1 VVRTG
6 GFRFAVVL
14 TALFSAGAAHV
25 RAETPDP
32 APEAV
37 DQAADRLTPGVTR
50 SREMSPGAESPAP
63 EALDPATM
71 LPFASGPSL
80 LASLSTQAI
89 GPTPRIGSTAIVDP
103 IRDRLIVFGGSSNT
117 SPRLA
122 EVWSLPL
129 SGAPIWS
136 QLAATGDSPAP
147 RVGHTAIY
155 DPVGDRM
162 IVFGGVGGYNLNDV
176 WALSLSGEP
185 TWSQIIPAGQAP
197 TARLYSSAIYDAVR
211 GRMIVMGG
219 VSSYV
224 NHNDV
229 WALTLSETPAW
240 SLIEPTGE
248 RPSGRYLHTAI
259 RDPLRDRLV
268 ICGGIYGDNEVWALP
283 LNGASAWE
291 RLSTS
296 GATPFPRY
304 AQSAIYDST
313 ADRMVLFGGHS
324 STGRLNDTWSLPL
337 GAGPVWSRNA
347 SSTQRPVERGQ
358 QATACDTERAR
369 LVVFGGSGNSGWL
382 NDTWVLPLQTSPAWS
397 MVQPLDAP
405 PPPAAVPVFTDSI
418 TGIPVTIY
426 LGQSFT
432 VSAQVRNDGMA
443 SDDARIVVG
452 FPSLT
457 IPSDAGRVSS
467 PSNGDLPGFRVRA
480 AGSSVDGAT
489 CEPTTASYLVAEYAD
504 DTWTEFGGET
514 QRFDVRVQPGETGT
528 FYVDVRSTM
537 HTAGAAMCVPAHGL
551 PSNGE
556 PGHVDQ
562 QGWAVKRFAVTV
574 LPLPAAGSAPVRRR
588 LHGAIHDPVRDRMI
602 VYGGWVGS
610 PSAETW
616 ALSLG
621 ASPTWSLLLT
631 DAGPSPRYGHTTI
644 YDPVRDR
651 LIVFGGFDDARR
663 NDVWALSLAGPPVW
677 TRLEPSGG
685 YAPLA
690 RRYHSAIYDPVRDRM
705 VIFGGATDSGDMDDT
720 WALDLGDPRWTNVS
734 SSTQKPSWRKYH
746 SAVYDA
752 ARDRMVVFGGAAGSS
767 TLYDDL
773 WALSLGGNPAWSRLA
788 RIGDTIPAARS
799 GATLNHDAGRDR
811 FWVVGG
817 YSGTWENDV
826 WTYEPASQAWE
837 RTATWWTP
845 MPGREM
851 HTTIVDPVGDRL
863 VVYGG
868 TDSLGRLGDT
878 WFLTRSGAP
887 TWRKLGDSPPPLP
900 PPNPIPKFTSSV
912 SGVPE
917 FITMGEWFQFTVTV
931 RNDGFPSDDGRISVG
946 FPAFTDPADSQ
957 WVSSPTSGDTP
968 GPIEA
973 LAGATVLS
981 STCQPMT
988 APYLT
993 AEYGDS
999 NWQGFGYESNTV
1011 TFSVQPRTVGTFYFD
1026 LRATMRRA
1034 GGTGCNVA
1042 SAVPDSGEGGH
1053 VDPRG
1058 WPVKRFSI
1066 TVLPPLTAAQPAF
1079 VTSGGPSLG
1088 RITQGQSFTMNIGVR
1103 NIGPSSDDGRIV
1115 LGFPAFTAVGDSA
1128 YVSGTLSGISG
1139 TLGGDTPGY
1148 RELTAGSV
1156 LADSTCAPVVGSYL
1170 TAEYVDNDWLA
1181 GAAETNQIQVT
1192 VKPREAGTFY
1202 IDVRSTMRTGG
1213 LGACAYVNAIP
1224 PSGQGGTTD
1233 QQGWAV
1239 KRYAVTVDPAPTAA
1253 QPVFSNAV
1261 YLSATSLIVG
1271 QTLSLSFAVTNP
1283 GAASDDGRIVVG
1295 FPSLTASA
1303 DAANVSAN
1311 VDPIMVYREWPAG
1324 SAIADSLCGTITS
1337 GHLMVEC
1344 VDADWRWLGEES
1356 HTLSLSIVPR
1366 TVGTFYVD
1374 IRTTMRTAGAGA
1386 CAYVNA
1392 VPDSGDF
1399 VPAIGDTVVVD
1410 QQGWVVRRFTV
1421 TVLERPPPDP
1431 GFIGL
1436 ISPAPSML
1444 LGQTISFTAWV
1455 SNYGWVSDDGRISVS
1470 FPSFDAPGDSSR
1482 VWLPNGST
1490 NPNVSGYRE
1499 FPVGDSIP
1507 RSDCQP
1513 TAASHLLVEYRDSQW
1528 SGSNQEN
1535 RMLTLQVTPR
1545 DTGSFT
1551 IRIRS
1556 TMHWVAGGPCDY
1568 VNDVPAGGAPDTD
1581 QQGWEV
1587 RAFTVRVNQPPP
1599 TGPVFVANVTGLPTA
1614 ISLGENVM
1622 LSTAV
1627 RNDGAG
1633 SNDGRIS
1640 FGFPAFTA
1648 PGDAQWVAN
1657 TGASDQPGFIA
1668 RPAGSALNTTTCG
1681 SVAAGYLVAEYV
1693 DDAWA
1698 MGEINTVSV
1707 VVQPQA
1713 LGTFY
1718 IDVRATMRDT
1728 FVTGDPCPYPN
1739 AIPSGGVTVLTDP
1752 QGFTVRRFA
1761 VEVGPPPGPP
1771 TVNWWPIDPGP
1782 AGPTARTGSTAV
1794 YVPTRQ
1800 SLVIYGGAEPDYP
1813 VDVWSLPLS
1822 SPGAAWSQIT
1832 PGGPAPQR
1840 RTMHSMVYNTRDDQ
1854 LVIFAGYYDGWIDDV
1869 LVMSMS
1875 GLPWW
1880 FPNPG
1885 FGTPPSA
1892 RGGHTSIYDPVRH
1905 RMLVVGGYNG
1915 ALQNDVWE
1923 YSPPAV
1929 GTWRQL
1935 PVEGVPM
1942 SPRAQHAAVYDPV
1955 RDRVVVIGGDTGTF
1969 LNDVWTIN
1977 LSGSPTWQRLMP
1989 TGVPPSGRREHT
2001 AIYDSTEDR
2010 IIVYGGFDGAR
2021 RGDVWALSLGGSPAW
2036 TRLTSSTVSPAA
2048 RMGHVAVYDAPR
2060 HRMVMFGGSVG
2071 SNATSREVWAL
2082 ELDHPAPPPTLAA
2095 PGAERAMLRLIGA
2108 QPNPARGELQ
2118 IAFTLENEHPA
2129 RLELFDLRGRRVA
2142 AQDVGALGSGPH
2154 RVAIGGR
2161 GDLSAGVYLVRLTQ
2175 GGRVFHA
2182 KACVVR

>member
-1 VVRTG
+1 MVRTG

-14 TALFSAGAAHV
+14 AALLSAGATRV
-25 RAETPDP
+25 RAEAPDP

-37 DQAADRLTPGVTR
+37 DQAADRLTPEVAR
-50 SREMSPGAESPAP
+50 SREGSPGAGSPVP
-63 EALDPATM
+63 VALDPTTM
-71 LPFASGPSL
+71 LPFASAPAPMGSL
-80 LASLSTQAI
+80 ATQAI
-89 GPTPRIGSTAIVDP
+89 GPTPRIAATAIVDP
-103 IRDRLIVFGGSSNT
+103 VRDRLIVFGGSSSA

-122 EVWSLPL
+122 EVWTLPL
-129 SGAPIWS
+129 
-136 QLAATGDSPAP
+136 TGPPVWTEITPAGDAPAP

-155 DPVGDRM
+155 DPAGDRM
-162 IVFGGVGGYNLNDV
+162 IVFGGVGSYNYNDV

-185 TWSQIIPAGQAP
+185 AWSQIIPAGPAP
-197 TARLYSSAIYDAVR
+197 TARIYSTAIHDAAR

-219 VSSYV
+219 VSSYA
-224 NHNDV
+224 NHDDV
-229 WALTLSETPAW
+229 WALTLSGTPTW
-240 SLIEPTGE
+240 SPIEPPGG
-248 RPSGRYLHTAI
+248 RPAGRYLHTAI
-259 RDPLRDRLV
+259 HDPLRDRLV
-268 ICGGIYGDNEVWALP
+268 ICGGVYGDDNVWALP
-283 LNGASAWE
+283 LSGASAWE
-291 RLSTS
+291 WLATS
-296 GATPFPRY
+296 GGSPFPRY
-304 AQSAIYDST
+304 AQSAIYDPA

-337 GAGPVWSRNA
+337 SAGAGWSRVV
-347 SSTQRPVERGQ
+347 SSTARPIERGQ
-358 QATACDTERAR
+358 QATACDAERSR
-369 LVVFGGSGNSGWL
+369 LVVFGGSGNNGWL
-382 NDTWVLPLQTSPAWS
+382 SDTWVLPLQGPPAWS

-405 PPPAAVPVFTDSI
+405 PPPAAVPVFADSI
-418 TGIPVTIY
+418 TGIPATIY
-426 LGQSFT
+426 VGQAFT

-443 SDDARIVVG
+443 SDDARIVVA

-457 IPSDAGRVSS
+457 EPADAGRVSS
-467 PSNGDLPGFRVRA
+467 PSNGDLPGFRVHA

-489 CEPTTASYLVAEYAD
+489 CAPTTASYLVAEYAD
-504 DTWTEFGGET
+504 DAWTEFGGET
-514 QRFDVRVQPGETGT
+514 QRLDVRVQPRETGT
-528 FYVDVRSTM
+528 FYVEVRSTM

-556 PGHVDQ
+556 AGHVDQ

-574 LPLPAAGSAPVRRR
+574 LPLPAPGAAPVRRR
-588 LHGAIHDPVRDRMI
+588 LHGAIHDPVRNRMI
-602 VYGGWVGS
+602 VFGGWVGA

-616 ALSLG
+616 ALTLG
-621 ASPTWSLLLT
+621 ASPTWSPLLT
-631 DAGPSPRYGHTTI
+631 DAGPSPRYGHATI

-663 NDVWALSLAGPPVW
+663 NDVWALALSGPPVW
-677 TRLEPSGG
+677 TRIEPSGS

-690 RRYHSAIYDPVRDRM
+690 RRYHSAVYDSVRDRM

-720 WALDLGDPRWTNVS
+720 WAFDLADPRWTNLS
-734 SSTQKPSWRKYH
+734 SSTPRPSWRKYH
-746 SAVYDA
+746 AAVYDPV
-752 ARDRMVVFGGAAGSS
+752 RDRMVVFGGGAGAS

-773 WALSLGGNPAWSRLA
+773 WALSFAGNPAWSRLYPL
-788 RIGDTIPAARS
+788 GGSVPKARS
-799 GATLNHDAGRDR
+799 GSTLNYDPGRDR

-817 YSGTWENDV
+817 YSGTWENDA
-826 WTYEPASQAWE
+826 WTYEPASRTWE
-837 RTATWWTP
+837 RTATWGTP
-845 MPGREM
+845 MAGREL
-851 HTTIVDPVGDRL
+851 HTTIVDPVADRL

-878 WFLTRSGAP
+878 WFLTRGGAP
-887 TWRKLGDSPPPLP
+887 TWRKLGGIPPPSPPPD
-900 PPNPIPKFTSSV
+900 PIPTFTSGV
-912 SGVPE
+912 TGVPE

-931 RNDGFPSDDGRISVG
+931 RNEGFPSDDGRISVG
-946 FPAFTDPADSQ
+946 FPSFTDPADGQ
-957 WVSSPTSGDTP
+957 WVSSPTTGDTP
-968 GPIEA
+968 GPIVA
-973 LAGATVLS
+973 PAGATVLS
-981 STCQPMT
+981 SSCQTMT
-988 APYLT
+988 APYLMT
-993 AEYGDS
+993 EYRDS
-999 NWQGFGYESNTV
+999 NWQGFSFESNTV

-1026 LRATMRRA
+1026 MRATMRRA
-1034 GGTGCNVA
+1034 GGTACEVV
-1042 SAVPDSGEGGH
+1042 SMVPLNGEGGH
-1053 VDPRG
+1053 VDAQG
-1058 WPVKRFSI
+1058 WPVKRFSL
-1066 TVLPPLTAAQPAF
+1066 TVLPPLTAAQPVF

-1088 RITQGQSFTMNIGVR
+1088 RITQGQSFTMDIGVR
-1103 NIGPSSDDGRIV
+1103 NIGPASDDGRIV

-1128 YVSGTLSGISG
+1128 YVSGTL
-1139 TLGGDTPGY
+1139 GGDVPGY
-1148 RELTAGSV
+1148 RELPVGSV

-1181 GAAETNQIQVT
+1181 GAAETNQIQIT
-1192 VKPREAGTFY
+1192 VKPREPGPFY

-1213 LGACAYVNAIP
+1213 LGACAYVNGLP
-1224 PSGQGGTTD
+1224 SSGQGGTTD

-1239 KRYAVTVDPAPTAA
+1239 KRYLVTVDPAPTVAR
-1253 QPVFSNAV
+1253 PVFSSV
-1261 YLSATSLIVG
+1261 IYMSATSLIVG
-1271 QTLSLSFAVTNP
+1271 QSLSIAVSVRNL

-1295 FPSLTASA
+1295 FPAFTGVT
-1303 DAANVSAN
+1303 DGVNVSPN
-1311 VDPIMVYREWPAG
+1311 VDPSVVYREWPAG
-1324 SAIADSLCGTITS
+1324 SAIPDSLCGTITA
-1337 GHLMVEC
+1337 GHLMVDYA
-1344 VDADWRWLGEES
+1344 DADWRWLGEET
-1356 HTLSLSIVPR
+1356 HTLNLSVTPR
-1366 TVGTFYVD
+1366 TVGTFHVD
-1374 IRTTMRTAGAGA
+1374 VRTTMRTAGAGA

-1392 VPDSGDF
+1392 VPDSDDF
-1399 VPAIGDTVVVD
+1399 VPAGGDTLVVD

-1421 TVLERPPPDP
+1421 TVLEQPPPDP

-1436 ISPAPSML
+1436 VSPAPSML

-1482 VWLPNGST
+1482 VWLLNGST

-1513 TAASHLLVEYRDSQW
+1513 TAASHLLVEYRDTQW

-1587 RAFTVRVNQPPP
+1587 RTFTVRVNQPPP

-1614 ISLGENVM
+1614 ISLGENFM

-1657 TGASDQPGFIA
+1657 TGASDQPGFVA
-1668 RPAGSALNTTTCG
+1668 HPAGSALNTTACG

-1739 AIPSGGVTVLTDP
+1739 AIPSGGVTALTDP
-1752 QGFTVRRFA
+1752 QGFSVRRFA

-1832 PGGPAPQR
+1832 PGGPAPLR

-1875 GLPWW
+1875 GVPWW

-1885 FGTPPSA
+1885 FGAPPSA
-1892 RGGHTSIYDPVRH
+1892 RGGHASIYDPVRH

-1923 YSPPAV
+1923 YSPPGV
-1929 GTWRQL
+1929 GTWRPL

-1955 RDRVVVIGGDTGTF
+1955 RDRVVVIGGDGGTF
-1969 LNDVWTIN
+1969 LNDVWAIN
-1977 LSGSPTWQRLMP
+1977 LSGSPTWERLLP
-1989 TGVPPSGRREHT
+1989 TGVPPTGRREHT
-2001 AIYDSTEDR
+2001 AIYDPIGDR
-2010 IIVYGGFDGAR
+2010 VVVYGGFDAAR
-2021 RGDVWALSLGGSPAW
+2021 KGDVWALSLAGTPSW
-2036 TRLTSSTVSPAA
+2036 KRLTSSTVSPAS

-2082 ELDHPAPPPTLAA
+2082 ELDYPPTPLAA
-2095 PGAERAMLRLIGA
+2095 PGAERAVLRLIGA
-2108 QPNPARGELQ
+2108 QPNPARGELR
-2118 IAFTLENEHPA
+2118 IAFTLEDERSA
-2129 RLELFDLRGRRVA
+2129 RLELFDLGGRRVA
-2142 AQDVGALGSGPH
+2142 AQDVGGLGAGPH

-2161 GDLSAGVYLVRLTQ
+2161 GELRAGVYLVRLTQ
-2175 GGRVFHA
+2175 GGRA
-2182 KACVVR
+2182 LQTKACVVR